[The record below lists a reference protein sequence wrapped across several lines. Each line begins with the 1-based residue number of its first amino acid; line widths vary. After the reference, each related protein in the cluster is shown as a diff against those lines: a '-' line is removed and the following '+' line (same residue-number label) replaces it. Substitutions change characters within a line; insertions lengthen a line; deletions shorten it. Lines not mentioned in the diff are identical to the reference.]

1 MVRQLIYF
9 FADIKTLRE
18 MSYYSKLFYNRIKIV
33 GVFGGPGVKSTRLL
47 IKMKVNENTLGVDA
61 SVQFWRMG

>member
-1 MVRQLIYF
+1 MR
-9 FADIKTLRE
+9 
-18 MSYYSKLFYNRIKIV
+18 YYSKLFYNRIKIV

-47 IKMKVNENTLGVDA
+47 IKIKVNENTLGVDA